1 MAGRRGGRLSTREPD
16 DRLIGL
22 TGGNPGYMQLR
33 KILGPSSTRALLLS
47 ETVLILTC
55 YIASVYVLITVDPTV
70 FLLYNGGL
78 IRILIVTGVIIA
90 GFYLQNMYDRVQVRS
105 KVLLVQQVCLGLG
118 LAFFSQAILNYADST
133 LVFPRWVMLTGSMLI
148 LVLVTL
154 ERLAFSA
161 VIVSGS
167 SAERVLF
174 LGCSPLVAPLV
185 EKFEQRPEL
194 GMTALGFVGDARE
207 EEGCASLARMG
218 PISRL
223 AELVKQH
230 RPDRIVVALEERRER
245 MPSAQLLEL
254 KFSGIEVEEVATTY
268 EAALERISLQQLRPS
283 QLIFSSEF
291 GPRLH
296 TLQIQAIYSRLVALA
311 GLVLASPLAVAAAVL
326 IKLTSRG
333 PVFYRQERTGLNG
346 RPFRVYK
353 FRSMRSDAETGTGAV
368 WAQKDDPRVTPV
380 GRWLR
385 RFRID
390 EIPQLFNVL
399 RGDMSMVGPRPERPE
414 FVEELVKQIPFY
426 RQRLVVK
433 PGITGWAQIN
443 HKYGD
448 SIEDTYT
455 KLEYDLY
462 YVKNLS
468 MVLDTYIMFH
478 TFRVIILGRGA
489 Q

>member
-1 MAGRRGGRLSTREPD
+1 LSAQGPG
-16 DRLIGL
+16 DRLIEL
-22 TGGNPGYMQLR
+22 AGGNPGYMQLR
-33 KILGPSSTRALLLS
+33 KILGPSSTRALLVS
-47 ETVLILTC
+47 ENVLILTC
-55 YIASVYVLITVDPTV
+55 YIVSTYLLIAVDPTV

-78 IRILIVTGVIIA
+78 VRILIVSGVIVA
-90 GFYLQNMYDRVQVRS
+90 GFYLQDMYESVQVRS
-105 KVLLVQQVCLGLG
+105 TVLLVQQVCLGLG

-133 LVFPRWVMLTGSMLI
+133 LVFPRWVMLTGSLLI
-148 LVLVTL
+148 LVFVPL
-154 ERLAFSA
+154 ERRAFSA

-167 SAERVLF
+167 SADRVLF
-174 LGCSPLVAPLV
+174 LGCSPLIEPLLK
-185 EKFEQRPEL
+185 KFELRPEL
-194 GMTALGFVGDARE
+194 GMMALGFVGDARE
-207 EEGCASLARMG
+207 EEGCAGLVRMG
-218 PISRL
+218 PASRFL
-223 AELVKQH
+223 ELVKQH

-245 MPSAQLLEL
+245 MPQAELLEV
-254 KFSGIEVEEVATTY
+254 KFSGIEVEEIASTY
-268 EAALERISLQQLRPS
+268 EAAMERISLWQLRPS
-283 QLIFSSEF
+283 QLIFSSEL
-291 GPRLH
+291 GPRPH

-333 PVFYRQERTGLNG
+333 PIFYRQERTGLNG
-346 RPFRVYK
+346 RTFHVYK
-353 FRSMRSDAETGTGAV
+353 FRSMRVDAETGTGAV
-368 WAQKDDPRVTPV
+368 WAQKNDPRVTPV

-390 EIPQLFNVL
+390 ELPQLFNVL
-399 RGDMSMVGPRPERPE
+399 RGDMAIVGPRPERPE

-448 SIEDTYT
+448 SLEDTYT

-468 MVLDTYIMFH
+468 LVLDTYVMFH
-478 TFRVIILGRGA
+478 TFKVIILGRGA